1 MERADSIN
9 GLLDK
14 LNYDIVKIQS
24 QKQHKYVLYKKD
36 NILNYKIITKTTKT
50 DLIDDLVYY
59 FNQIQPNWYVD
70 IVGGKN
76 PTYNKGKKLV
86 DEFLSD
92 SVSRV
97 NDITNDPAESLFF
110 TDKETSI
117 SYFNLFQN
125 TYYLVERPNQEKK
138 WDVINNILWNLCEKN
153 PEYYDWVINWLAVL
167 YQYPTYRFTTSIIFI
182 GAKGSGKGMFTKV
195 MQKIFGHCCY
205 AANSKDLISNFYS
218 QIFENKLLLIA
229 NEIIDQNKKYQ
240 FSNDLKEM
248 ITEDKI
254 SVERKFTDRYE
265 AKNYVKTI
273 FFSNSNMPIVIEE
286 GDRRYAVFKSQKLK
300 MDYKVR
306 NKFFEDEEFF
316 TNQVEGFMAYLNNYI
331 IDQEKVVSEPIM
343 TPAKESIIHVN
354 TTDLKAII
362 NEIIE
367 EQNNDWV
374 MDNTN
379 GDYWISYNV
388 IYDIY
393 TQVKM
398 ENKKRPA
405 RNKFSHKLKV
415 NDFTVEKRT
424 IDSVT
429 DTYVKVPF
437 KLCNVNDDDEEE

>member
-1 MERADSIN
+1 
-9 GLLDK
+9 
-14 LNYDIVKIQS
+14 
-24 QKQHKYVLYKKD
+24 
-36 NILNYKIITKTTKT
+36 
-50 DLIDDLVYY
+50 
-59 FNQIQPNWYVD
+59 
-70 IVGGKN
+70 
-76 PTYNKGKKLV
+76 
-86 DEFLSD
+86 
-92 SVSRV
+92 
-97 NDITNDPAESLFF
+97 
-110 TDKETSI
+110 
-117 SYFNLFQN
+117 
-125 TYYLVERPNQEKK
+125 
-138 WDVINNILWNLCEKN
+138 
-153 PEYYDWVINWLAVL
+153 
-167 YQYPTYRFTTSIIFI
+167 
-182 GAKGSGKGMFTKV
+182 
-195 MQKIFGHCCY
+195 
-205 AANSKDLISNFYS
+205 
-218 QIFENKLLLIA
+218 
-229 NEIIDQNKKYQ
+229 
-240 FSNDLKEM
+240 
-248 ITEDKI
+248 
-254 SVERKFTDRYE
+254 
-265 AKNYVKTI
+265 
-273 FFSNSNMPIVIEE
+273 
-286 GDRRYAVFKSQKLK
+286 